1 MAMTLLL
8 IDDTITQGQI
18 KSEEVMNL
26 EQNGFED
33 TMNKML

>member
-26 EQNGFED
+26 EQNNFED
-33 TMNKML
+33 TMNEIL